1 MSLAPQL
8 LDTTSGRVGETTS
21 NCQYCS
27 RVRTVMI
34 GHALCS
40 AFHNAVPYQCQNI
53 SKQLVSVVNS
63 LFRRPASGQKAIQ
76 FETSEFYQC

>member
-1 MSLAPQL
+1 
-8 LDTTSGRVGETTS
+8 
-21 NCQYCS
+21 
-27 RVRTVMI
+27 MI